1 MDGEDIPFLES
12 DGFVPFLKSSIANR
26 AVTTASVFA
35 INALIP
41 ATSVSALHPGSNAED
56 LVPLLAKTV
65 FYMLGTSG
73 MVFRVGPGIL
83 VCIHLAPHSVD
94 PELLGLQIERSIKR
108 LFKIP
113 VTELDF
119 LKGTF
124 SFDPSDI
131 EAEEAL
137 RHFLSNL

>member
-1 MDGEDIPFLES
+1 MDGEEIQFLES
-12 DGFVPFLKSSIANR
+12 EGFVSFLKLSIANR

-35 INALIP
+35 VNALIP
-41 ATSVSALHPGSNAED
+41 ATSVSALHPDCNAED
-56 LVPLLAKTV
+56 LVPLLAKIV
-65 FYMLGTSG
+65 FCMLGSSG
-73 MVFRVGPGIL
+73 MVLRVGPGIL
-83 VCIHLAPHSVD
+83 VCIHLAPRSVD

-108 LFKIP
+108 IFNIP
-113 VTELDF
+113 VTEQDF

-124 SFDPSDI
+124 SFDPSDS